1 MELNDLYH
9 VAENED
15 IKIYNHEIENANG
28 AFINYKDINAIV
40 LDYKKIDTSTKEKTV
55 LAEELGHYYCDATY
69 SLFCTD
75 MNYISKQEYKAKKW
89 AFKAL
94 VSPKQIKKLIS
105 KGITYSYQIADELGV
120 SEDLVSTAYE
130 YYLENNYI

>member
-9 VAENED
+9 VAEIED

-40 LDYKKIDTSTKEKTV
+40 LDYKKLDTSTKEKTV

>member
-40 LDYKKIDTSTKEKTV
+40 LDYKKLDTSTKEKTV